1 MSFSQ
6 DLAKFEVKTEG
17 QAAAL
22 VKKIVLELFT
32 RVMKRTPVDTGN
44 ARVNWELGVDEIG
57 NTVATASLVEG
68 ENQISQQ
75 AFLVGLGE
83 LAKYKP
89 GQTIYITNNVNYIEE
104 LEKGHSERQAPQGM
118 VMITARE
125 FQSIVSEI
133 IRG

>member
-6 DLAKFEVKTEG
+6 DLARFEVKTEG

-44 ARVNWELGVDEIG
+44 ARVNWELGVDEVG
-57 NTVATASLVEG
+57 NTTATATLVEG

-75 AFLVGLGE
+75 AFLVGLAE
-83 LAKYKP
+83 LARYKP
-89 GQTIYITNNVNYIEE
+89 GQTIYITNNVEYIEI
-104 LEKGHSERQAPQGM
+104 LENGGSQQAPQGM

-133 IRG
+133 ING